1 MTDSPIVEDAN
12 KERVE
17 TSYEGA
23 VEVLTYYDGSG
34 TPATEMARFDSDE
47 HLLRIFP
54 MLRRSTGRET
64 QFRKVRELRIDTRAF
79 DDDWELEVSDDN
91 ANGLLELS
99 RLPLGFGKIFAYGL
113 GFHREYRGLV
123 REVERTSSCTI
134 VRFGLPGL
142 EGVRGDVFHLPMKR
156 FEEYRHDVDMI
167 RRRGSDVVGR
177 VTASA
182 AQNKVATI
190 LGRELQRPIL
200 GRHPMI
206 QAMTR
211 ELTGETTLDAEERG
225 MLVKQM
231 SAESRAAAVEKPAA
245 FGKLRADLELVS
257 LDVLIGRF
265 EERMSKP
272 AQGEAIWQTF
282 FRDNNFAL
290 QQLLSSP
297 VALYGEQLHVKLPNA
312 YGKGGRITDFVLVNT
327 VTRTAVVVEIKTPA
341 TELMKTTP
349 YRGARGSGAEVYPPD
364 KELSGSVAQLQAQM
378 ESVLTDF
385 KAILRATADAEELD
399 TCVVHGA
406 VIAGTIG
413 SLTREAQ
420 SSFLR
425 YRNGL
430 HGVQIIAFDEVLQRL
445 RGLRDMLDGTSGAG

>member
-1 MTDSPIVEDAN
+1 LVGP
-12 KERVE
+12 
-17 TSYEGA
+17 EGA
-23 VEVLTYYDGSG
+23 EADTFS
-34 TPATEMARFDSDE
+34 
-47 HLLRIFP
+47 LR
-54 MLRRSTGRET
+54 
-64 QFRKVRELRIDTRAF
+64 
-79 DDDWELEVSDDN
+79 
-91 ANGLLELS
+91 
-99 RLPLGFGKIFAYGL
+99 
-113 GFHREYRGLV
+113 
-123 REVERTSSCTI
+123 
-134 VRFGLPGL
+134 
-142 EGVRGDVFHLPMKR
+142 MKR
-156 FEEYRHDVDMI
+156 FEEYQHDVDTI
-167 RRRGSDVVGR
+167 RRRGGDVVGR
-177 VTASA
+177 VTAAA

-190 LGRELQRPIL
+190 LGRELRRPTI

-231 SAESRAAAVEKPAA
+231 SVESRAAAAEKPKA
-245 FGKLRADLELVS
+245 FGKLREDIELVS

-265 EERMSKP
+265 EERMSKSS
-272 AQGEAIWQTF
+272 QGEAIWQTF
-282 FRDNNFAL
+282 FRDNSFAL

-341 TELMKTTP
+341 TTLMRTTS

-385 KAILRATADAEELD
+385 KAILRTTAGADELD

-406 VIAGTIG
+406 VIAGTVG
-413 SLTREAQ
+413 SLTPEEQ

-445 RGLRDMLDGTSGAG
+445 KGLRDMLDGTSDGG